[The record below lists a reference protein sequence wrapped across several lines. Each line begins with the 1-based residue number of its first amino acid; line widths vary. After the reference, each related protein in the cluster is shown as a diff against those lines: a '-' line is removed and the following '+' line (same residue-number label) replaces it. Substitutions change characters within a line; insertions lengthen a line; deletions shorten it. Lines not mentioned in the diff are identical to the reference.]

1 MHTIRAATSWTGLY
15 LPKRYPQAKDE
26 EPHAWAPAGRANHE
40 EAATFVQTQP
50 RCKPDG
56 MVYMDGSRD
65 KVPTAGLVTG
75 AGVYRSM
82 STAHLGLTVCPN
94 EQGMLYTVNRA
105 EMVATL

>member
-1 MHTIRAATSWTGLY
+1 ML
-15 LPKRYPQAKDE
+15 AKDE
-26 EPHAWAPAGRANHE
+26 VAHAWAPAGVAHHE
-40 EAATFVQTQP
+40 EAAIFVQETQP
-50 RCKPDG
+50 RFKPDE
-56 MVYMDGSRD
+56 MIYTDGS
-65 KVPTAGLVTG
+65 KKQVPNAGLVTG

>member
-1 MHTIRAATSWTGLY
+1 MKNPML
-15 LPKRYPQAKDE
+15 
-26 EPHAWAPAGRANHE
+26 GRLQGGQIMRKQQP
-40 EAATFVQTQP
+40 FVQTQP